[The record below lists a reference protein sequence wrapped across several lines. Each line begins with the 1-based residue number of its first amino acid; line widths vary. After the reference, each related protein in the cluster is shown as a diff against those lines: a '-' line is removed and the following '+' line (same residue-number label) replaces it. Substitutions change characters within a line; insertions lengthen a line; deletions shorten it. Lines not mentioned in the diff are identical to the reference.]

1 MEKLNDGNYAP
12 PAAERQGPDGGG
24 GRGIARTESEESPMS
39 WKINT
44 HLTALYDIDY
54 PIIGAPMF
62 LVSYEELA
70 VAVSE
75 AGGLGTIPLPNYR
88 DIDKLKGAL
97 KTIRRATDRPIG
109 INIHLSGRFPW
120 KAQLAACLDAGV
132 GFFIT
137 SLGDPKQIISDV
149 HASGGKVFPD
159 VVDLRQGIK
168 SREAGADGLV
178 AVGAGAGGHG
188 GNIPVPVLVPYLIE
202 KTGLPVVAAGGIS
215 TGRQMA
221 AALALGACGVIV
233 GTRLIATP
241 EARARAA
248 YKASVIASGP
258 EDIVFSD
265 RITGHKANWIRESV
279 DRVAQTPALGSKKWR
294 DIWSAG
300 QSVAQVDVIRPAGDI
315 ICEMARTCVETIAAL
330 NGTIGE
336 AV

>member
-1 MEKLNDGNYAP
+1 MVPEKRDGRRSPGDAVP
-12 PAAERQGPDGGG
+12 EAIHTRL
-24 GRGIARTESEESPMS
+24 TEMFD
-39 WKINT
+39 
-44 HLTALYDIDY
+44 LRY

-70 VAVSE
+70 IAVSE
-75 AGGLGTIPLPNYR
+75 AGGLGTLPLPNYR
-88 DIDKLKGAL
+88 EIAELKNAL
-97 KTIRRATDRPIG
+97 SAIRRSTDRPIG
-109 INIHLSGRFPW
+109 VNIHLSGKFPW
-120 KAQLAACLDAGV
+120 KKQLTACLDAGV

-137 SLGDPKQIISDV
+137 SLGDPRLIISDV

-168 SREAGADGLV
+168 SREGGADGLV

-188 GNIPVPVLVPYLIE
+188 GNIPIPVLVPYLIE

-241 EARARAA
+241 EARARSA

-265 RITGHKANWIRESV
+265 RITGNKANWIRESV
-279 DRVAQTPALGSKKWR
+279 DRVAQSPDLGS
-294 DIWSAG
+294 
-300 QSVAQVDVIRPAGDI
+300 
-315 ICEMARTCVETIAAL
+315 
-330 NGTIGE
+330 
-336 AV
+336 